1 MSVTGLLNGL
11 ITSFT
16 ETEKEMVS
24 VERAY
29 QFESIEPE
37 NWVGLEQVS
46 SNWPNEPVIEFID
59 VVLQYKEDG
68 INALNGISF
77 KINAGEKIGVCG
89 RTGSGKSSLFMALF
103 RGEEIKS
110 GLIKIDDV
118 NIRNMSLN
126 NLRES
131 MSIIPQ
137 DPFLFDGTLRENLD
151 PSNEND
157 DSKLWDVL
165 QKCRLDTKFK
175 SDPAGLDLKIEKK
188 GKNLSSGEKQ
198 LVCLAR
204 AMLTNRKILC
214 IDEATASVCFE
225 GDHFIQQTIRDEF
238 VNFTVL
244 TIAHRI
250 ETILDYDRILVLDKG
265 KLIEFDT
272 PKNLLSNGSTIF
284 YSLFDSNKNQ

>member
-37 NWVGLEQVS
+37 NWDGIEQVPN
-46 SNWPNEPVIEFID
+46 NWPVLPSIEYED
-59 VVLQYKEDG
+59 VVLQYREDG
-68 INALNGISF
+68 VNALNGISF
-77 KINAGEKIGVCG
+77 KINPGEKIGICG

-103 RGEEIKS
+103 RGEESES
-110 GLIKIDDV
+110 GLIKIDDI
-118 NIRNMSLN
+118 NIRNLSLHD
-126 NLRES
+126 LRNS

-137 DPFLFDGTLRENLD
+137 DPFLFDGSLRENLD
-151 PSNEND
+151 PSNSND
-157 DSKLWDVL
+157 DSKLWAVL
-165 QKCRLDTKFK
+165 QKCRLDQKFR
-175 SDPAGLDLKIEKK
+175 SDAAGLDLKIEEK

-204 AMLTNRKILC
+204 AILTNRKILC
-214 IDEATASVCFE
+214 IDEATASVDFE
-225 GDHFIQQTIRDEF
+225 TDHFIQRTIRQEF
-238 VNFTVL
+238 EHFTVL

-250 ETILDYDRILVLDKG
+250 DTILDYDKILVLDKG

-272 PKNLLSNGSTIF
+272 PKNLLSNEMSAF
-284 YSLFDSNKNQ
+284 YSLVNSSKQ